1 MQVTSEKR
9 KFKRKILHMSGVL
22 GKIFNCCII
31 AFSFFVQTLY
41 GRLCIGIC
49 QIFQKVVIELFVYFG
64 CFNFKIM

>member
-49 QIFQKVVIELFVYFG
+49 QIFQKVV
-64 CFNFKIM
+64 